1 MTIRRYQ
8 WQTERAEEQSHFLN
22 SIVKVYKTYT
32 KGELPELINFTPP
45 PTSARSNSGKPFIRS
60 GEPILRVEQRLDR

>member
-8 WQTERAEEQSHFLN
+8 WQTERPKEQSHFLN

-32 KGELPELINFTPP
+32 KGDLPELINFAPP
-45 PTSARSNSGKPFIRS
+45 PMNTANSNGKLFLEIT
-60 GEPILRVEQRLDR
+60 